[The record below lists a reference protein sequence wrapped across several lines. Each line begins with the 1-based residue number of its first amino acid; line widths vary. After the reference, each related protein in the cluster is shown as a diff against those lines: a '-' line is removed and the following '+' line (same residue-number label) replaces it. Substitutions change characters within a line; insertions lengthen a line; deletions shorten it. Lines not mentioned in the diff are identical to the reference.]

1 MIAGDP
7 GQVSRG
13 HILPPNLS
21 LLSAH
26 ADQAES
32 KASMRHFSV
41 VEKAQPIGSPGGTH
55 APLTSSQA
63 AWSSTI

>member
-1 MIAGDP
+1 MMIGDP

-32 KASMRHFSV
+32 KASMRHLSI
-41 VEKAQPIGSPGGTH
+41 VEKA
-55 APLTSSQA
+55 
-63 AWSSTI
+63 

>member
-1 MIAGDP
+1 MMIGDP

-26 ADQAES
+26 ADQSES
-32 KASMRHFSV
+32 KASMRHLSI
-41 VEKAQPIGSPGGTH
+41 VEKA
-55 APLTSSQA
+55 
-63 AWSSTI
+63 